1 MLRIYNRF
9 WHFFDVLL
17 MRLIIFQGSIH
28 HKDIHSSQVHIH
40 IHILAH
46 VHSILRTANKDQP
59 WGQRWLLLQA
69 LLISFFFPSIHS
81 YRDIRSTQHIHNA
94 QDHSSHHTASKDQQ
108 KDQLLVLAQLQLI
121 SFSSPSIHSY
131 RDIHSSQ
138 HSHNAQDH
146 SSHHTASKDQQK
158 DQH

>member
-1 MLRIYNRF
+1 MLRIYNRC

-17 MRLIIFQGSIH
+17 MRLLIFQGSIH

-69 LLISFFFPSIHS
+69 LLISFFFPSIHNHNEGIHSSHAHSILLTDNKDQPWDQLLVLAQLLLISFSFPSIHS

-108 KDQLLVLAQLQLI
+108 KDQ
-121 SFSSPSIHSY
+121 H
-131 RDIHSSQ
+131 
-138 HSHNAQDH
+138 
-146 SSHHTASKDQQK
+146 
-158 DQH
+158 